1 MSEFEFEP
9 IHRAGTSHKN
19 ADALSRLKIVTFAEL
34 NYFNWWGHDPDSVCI
49 KCETSIV
56 RKNDDILICDYC
68 MK

>member
-9 IHRAGTSHKN
+9 VHRAGSSHN
-19 ADALSRLKIVTFAEL
+19 NVDALSRLRVVTDSEL

-49 KCETSIV
+49 KCESADVT
-56 RKNDDILICDYC
+56 KNDDILICDYC